1 MAKRCL
7 VLEYRRMLL
16 PAEESFSICYFVVV
30 ELLNQQKVFYKLF
43 FYIKAEM
50 DVSLISVLPITNND

>member
-1 MAKRCL
+1 
-7 VLEYRRMLL
+7 MLL

-30 ELLNQQKVFYKLF
+30 ELLNQQKVFYELFF

>member
-1 MAKRCL
+1 
-7 VLEYRRMLL
+7 MLL
-16 PAEESFSICYFVVV
+16 PAEESLSICYFVVV

-43 FYIKAEM
+43 FFYIKAEM

>member
-1 MAKRCL
+1 
-7 VLEYRRMLL
+7 MLL

-30 ELLNQQKVFYKLF
+30 ELLNQQKVFYEFF

>member
-1 MAKRCL
+1 
-7 VLEYRRMLL
+7 MLL